1 VDKVKLEKSVF
12 RYIEHELYNYKY
24 TLQTIEDLRENIID
38 SVPLRETVPSAGFI
52 SDPTARKATKL
63 VTNTALAR
71 MTRTVAAIEKA
82 LNRLNQDHRAVF
94 ELKYCQALP
103 WKRVC
108 DEMPV
113 SERTYFRLRRELV
126 YMVAMELGLA
136 ESWQE

>member
-1 VDKVKLEKSVF
+1 MKLEKSVF

-24 TLQTIEDLRENIID
+24 TIQTIADLRENIIGA
-38 SVPLRETVPSAGFI
+38 VPLRETVPGTGYI

-94 ELKYCQALP
+94 ELKYCQFLP
-103 WKRVC
+103 WKKVC
-108 DEMPV
+108 DELPV

-126 YMVAMELGLA
+126 YMVALELGLA
-136 ESWQE
+136 EAWQE